1 MGQAGGRKLWISWKW
16 GGGWAVY
23 GERGGASQADSY

>member
-16 GGGWAVY
+16 GGGLGSVWGA
-23 GERGGASQADSY
+23 RGASQADSY